1 MKNIIENL
9 FAGLLEGSAIS
20 NGKKKPSGEK
30 SEDFSSDI
38 SGFLLGDKNNI
49 LNTSKLETQE
59 NETKNVNDFTTEN
72 ILKNSLN
79 SKVNI
84 SIEGEKK
91 SEKIEDKV
99 LIKKFLA
106 KTPNNNNHN
115 SHSDQKVNYNIL
127 NTKTD
132 VKKNNKILEVNNVNV
147 QIQKLGI
154 KKNVSLNINENLE
167 KPKKQK
173 KIKTFFKNY
182 LNFNNAK
189 NSNRNK
195 KVLKLISSNNL
206 NTEIVKISNEQKNNN
221 IIIKNKFNEST
232 DINTLEKSTTSLN
245 SKSTNLNL
253 NLDSPETEKNDNLN
267 RSANNV
273 LKNILDIKS
282 NNVNQR
288 IAEIFERNIKLG
300 NNKFEIEI
308 KPENLGKIEVMLE
321 INGDNVEITLK
332 VDNNSVATLLSE
344 SNTSLQKSFSSQG
357 LNLSNLN
364 LSYNN
369 QNKFADEN
377 LKKEKK
383 DISKKNIEEEESLDS
398 KIEKHHK
405 SNNLVYIKA

>member
-106 KTPNNNNHN
+106 KTPNTNNHN

-206 NTEIVKISNEQKNNN
+206 NTEI
-221 IIIKNKFNEST
+221 
-232 DINTLEKSTTSLN
+232 
-245 SKSTNLNL
+245 
-253 NLDSPETEKNDNLN
+253 
-267 RSANNV
+267 
-273 LKNILDIKS
+273 
-282 NNVNQR
+282 
-288 IAEIFERNIKLG
+288 
-300 NNKFEIEI
+300 
-308 KPENLGKIEVMLE
+308 
-321 INGDNVEITLK
+321 
-332 VDNNSVATLLSE
+332 
-344 SNTSLQKSFSSQG
+344 
-357 LNLSNLN
+357 
-364 LSYNN
+364 
-369 QNKFADEN
+369 
-377 LKKEKK
+377 
-383 DISKKNIEEEESLDS
+383 
-398 KIEKHHK
+398 
-405 SNNLVYIKA
+405 

>member
-206 NTEIVKISNEQKNNN
+206 NTEIIKISNEQKNNN

>member
-106 KTPNNNNHN
+106 KTPNTNNHN